1 MVVEGS
7 LHRRL
12 EEICFR
18 RRKKIFLLQKENI
31 ASLLS
36 SCINLSSGGRWKDED
51 VGGGGVLGRGQ
62 GASCRVPSEPLV
74 RRELLVHHAQHL
86 EEDVAIRS

>member
-1 MVVEGS
+1 M
-7 LHRRL
+7 
-12 EEICFR
+12 
-18 RRKKIFLLQKENI
+18 

-36 SCINLSSGGRWKDED
+36 TINLSSGGRWKDED

-86 EEDVAIRS
+86 EADGHDHDDDDH

>member
-1 MVVEGS
+1 M
-7 LHRRL
+7 
-12 EEICFR
+12 
-18 RRKKIFLLQKENI
+18 

-36 SCINLSSGGRWKDED
+36 TINLSSGGRWKDED

-86 EEDVAIRS
+86 EEDVAIRSR